1 MYSCPEILSYL
12 KGARLWSRSKSV
24 SGESIL
30 SKQEAKKRLGKAFP
44 LNMQQNGSLYLGA
57 DELIHADAVRVQ
69 MTDLSRESVGRR
81 VFTRNC
87 AALPQVSFSPS
98 YWTGYILLCFTIRF
112 WLGPIV
118 YCAALLHNLKLDCRL
133 CYCNLLSQCLHR
145 VRGNGCKAFGF
156 QALKHTQTCS

>member
-87 AALPQVSFSPS
+87 AAFLFSF
-98 YWTGYILLCFTIRF
+98 ILNRIYF
-112 WLGPIV
+112 IV
-118 YCAALLHNLKLDCRL
+118 LHNKILTWSHCVL
-133 CYCNLLSQCLHR
+133 CCF
-145 VRGNGCKAFGF
+145 V
-156 QALKHTQTCS
+156 TQFET